1 MFRRRRTAILVGVG
15 LAVATIG
22 VAGAVVAFERGDD
35 DAERSSV
42 AACRKS
48 VSTPVPQPTAAQ
60 LATAGLDE
68 LPRAPN
74 SARVDLVAPAF
85 STPTDVSNPLFPIS
99 ELRSAILNG
108 RVEGKPF
115 RTETTLL
122 PETRILEWSD
132 GQCVEVLVSQY
143 LAYLD
148 GRIEEVALDHY
159 AQDDDGNAWD
169 LGEDVFN
176 SEDGVIA
183 DTAGTWLAGKEGPAA
198 MIMPADPQVG
208 DAYRPE
214 NIAGLVFEEVTVKA
228 VGETVDGPRGPVR
241 GAITVRELHDDGTFE
256 EKVFAPGYGEFFTGG
271 GGEVEALALAVPTDA
286 VAGGVPPQLEAVS
299 AGADDIFETAG
310 PGAWKKASRAVATMT
325 AAWAGYR
332 RTGQVP
338 RRLAAPTS
346 GALQALAR
354 AVAARDQAEAR
365 QAALNVSQAGLD
377 LQLQYRP
384 PTDVDLDRFDLWL
397 RQLLLDARGRD
408 QAAVIG
414 DVATVEWIRDRI
426 VRALDPT
433 ELTRLDTLLRELRT
447 NAGDEDF
454 EAASGTASELG
465 ELLKR

>member
-42 AACRKS
+42 GACRKS
-48 VSTPVPQPTAAQ
+48 VSTPVPQPTGAQ

-159 AQDDDGNAWD
+159 AQDDDGNAWY

-176 SEDGVIA
+176 YEDGVIA
-183 DTAGTWLAGKEGPAA
+183 DTEGSWSAGTDGPAA
-198 MIMPADPQVG
+198 MIMPGDPKVG
-208 DAYRPE
+208 DAYRAE
-214 NIAGLVFEEVTVKA
+214 NIVGLVFEEVTVKE
-228 VGETVDGPRGPVR
+228 VGETVEGPHGPVH

-256 EKVFAPGYGEFFTGG
+256 DKVFAPEYGEFFTGG
-271 GGEVEALALAVPTDA
+271 GGDVEALALAVPTDSLP
-286 VAGGVPPQLEAVS
+286 GGVPAALETLSS
-299 AGADDIFETAG
+299 AADDVFAAAG
-310 PGAWKKASRAVATMT
+310 RGQWRQASRAVSRMS
-325 AAWAGYR
+325 AAWAAYR
-332 RTGQVP
+332 RSGDVP
-338 RRLAAPTS
+338 RRLLAPTN
-346 GALQALAR
+346 GVLDDLAR
-354 AVAARDQAEAR
+354 EVANRDRAASR
-365 QAALNVSQAGLD
+365 QTALGVEQAGLD

-384 PTDVDLDRFDLWL
+384 AAEIDLGRFDVWL
-397 RQLLLDARGRD
+397 RRLLLDARARD
-408 QAAVIG
+408 LGALAG
-414 DVATVEWIRDRI
+414 DVATLEWIRDRI
-426 VRALDPT
+426 EKALDPVD
-433 ELTRLDTLLRELRT
+433 LTRLDTLLKDLRRSV
-447 NAGDEDF
+447 GDEDF
-454 EAASGTASELG
+454 EAASATAVQLR
-465 ELLKR
+465 ELLA